1 MKHIVRN
8 LNTPDGFLAG
18 PLSTTPL
25 VDVSGLLA
33 TTPPSRRFVVGL
45 GGDAPVIGATRWTPG
60 VKTNTVSLFDT
71 VDIEVNFAPALIGRI
86 LTNIRVKTGE
96 GAELVGYSN
105 RGPLIVAV
113 VRLKRLGDNV
123 VSFYCETEST
133 SITRSIVVP
142 VGEK

>member
-25 VDVSGLLA
+25 ADVSDLLA

-45 GGDAPVIGATRWTPG
+45 GEDAPVIGATRWTSG
-60 VKTNTVSLFDT
+60 VKTNTFSLFDT
-71 VDIEVNFAPALIGRI
+71 VDIEMNFAPALIGRV
-86 LTNIRVKTGE
+86 LTNVRVETSE

-113 VRLKRLGDNV
+113 VRLERLGDSV
-123 VSFYCETEST
+123 VTFCCETENT